1 VDVKFTRR
9 GWSEDTY
16 FKVEGEVFSAP
27 GKVEY
32 RITGKWNSTVQLI
45 HAKTNEVVYSW
56 IKDPYPENCL
66 FMYGFSRHGIQLNY
80 LTDTLAAIIAPTDS
94 RLRPDQR
101 ALENGDFKL
110 AASEKDRLEEKQR
123 AVRKYR
129 EAMKIE
135 PKPFYFDEWTNPEDP
150 QQTYYKYNGK
160 YFEVDRAKKDWSRL
174 PDIYSESLPKEV
186 EEFGG
191 KKKKK

>member
-1 VDVKFTRR
+1 M
-9 GWSEDTY
+9 Y
-16 FKVEGEVFSAP
+16 
-27 GKVEY
+27 
-32 RITGKWNSTVQLI
+32 
-45 HAKTNEVVYSW
+45 
-56 IKDPYPENCL
+56 
-66 FMYGFSRHGIQLNY
+66 MYGFTNHGIQFNH
-80 LTDTLAAIIAPTDS
+80 LTDSLTKRIPPTDS

-135 PKPFYFDEWTNPEDP
+135 PKPFYFDEYTNPDDP
-150 QQTYYKYNGK
+150 SQTYYKYNGK
-160 YFEVDRAKKDWSRL
+160 YFEVDRKNKDWSRL
-174 PDIYSESLPKEV
+174 PDIYSESLPKEI
-186 EEFGG
+186 EEFSG